1 MKACRPDSYGNMG
14 DNEQGYLTWDGDNQ
28 PASKNTLLTRYTK

>member
-14 DNEQGYLTWDGDNQ
+14 EKEKGYLTWDGENH
-28 PASKNTLLTRYTK
+28 PASKTVSLTRYTK

>member
-14 DNEQGYLTWDGDNQ
+14 EKEKGYLTWDGENQ
-28 PASKNTLLTRYTK
+28 PASTTISLTRYTK